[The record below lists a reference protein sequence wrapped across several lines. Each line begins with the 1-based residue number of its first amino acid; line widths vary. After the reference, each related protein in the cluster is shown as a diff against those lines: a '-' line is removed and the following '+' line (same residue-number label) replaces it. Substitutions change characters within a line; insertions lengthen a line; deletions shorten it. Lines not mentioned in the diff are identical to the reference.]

1 MVIHL
6 DECESTQTEAR
17 KLALEGAPA
26 GLVVVARKQT
36 AGRGRQGRTW
46 LSTEGALT
54 FSMVLRPNPLTPRIT
69 LTAGVAVLEALDDLG
84 VHAQLKWPNDIVLG
98 GRKLGGVL
106 TEAFNQTAIVGIGL
120 NLATHPEGVNA
131 TSVDLPR
138 EDVLATLLRHLPG
151 PEDFAY
157 VLTTARKRSATLG
170 REVTTSDGTQGLAVD
185 LDPDGAL
192 LVETATCL
200 VTVRA
205 GELL

>member
-6 DECESTQTEAR
+6 EECESTQIEAR

-36 AGRGRQGRTW
+36 AGRGRQGRAW

-69 LTAGVAVLEALDDLG
+69 LTAGVAVLEALDELG
-84 VHAQLKWPNDIVLG
+84 VHCQLKWPNDVMLEG
-98 GRKLGGVL
+98 KKLAGIL
-106 TEAFNQTAIVGIGL
+106 TEAFSPIVILGIGL
-120 NLATHPEGVNA
+120 NLTTHPADVNA
-131 TSVDLPR
+131 TSIDLPR
-138 EDVLATLLRHLPG
+138 ELVLAALLRHLPG
-151 PEDFAY
+151 PDDFDY
-157 VLTTARKRSATLG
+157 VLATARKRSATLG
-170 REVTTSDGTQGLAVD
+170 REVTTSDGTHGLAVD

-205 GELL
+205 GDLL